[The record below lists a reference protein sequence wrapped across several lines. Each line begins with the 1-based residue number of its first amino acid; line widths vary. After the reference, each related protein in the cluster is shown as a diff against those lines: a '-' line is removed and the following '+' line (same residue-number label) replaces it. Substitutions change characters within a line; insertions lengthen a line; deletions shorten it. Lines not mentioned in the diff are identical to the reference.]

1 TALLTGNA
9 GGQFAFAAFHEGVW
23 ASVFWIGVVGIGFAA
38 PLLLNFATG
47 KHFSHS
53 AKAFYMSGMC
63 AVVGMMCLR
72 LFILLAGQNYA
83 I

>member
-1 TALLTGNA
+1 
-9 GGQFAFAAFHEGVW
+9 W
-23 ASVFWIGVVGIGFAA
+23 ANVFWIGVVGIGFVG

-47 KHFSHS
+47 KAFSHS

-72 LFILLAGQNYA
+72 MFVIYAGQLNA